1 MNKCL
6 EFKLSA
12 ELTLQTVQLDR
23 DRLLLD
29 LKNES
34 VSNLRFDLS
43 AVSQCDSAGLAF
55 LIEAKR
61 LCDQFKKEFSFYAI
75 PQDVQTLAEFC
86 GIDEILN
93 S

>member
-43 AVSQCDSAGLAF
+43 EVSQCDSAGLAF

-61 LCDQFKKEFSFYAI
+61 LCDKFKKEFSFYAI
-75 PQDVQTLAEFC
+75 PQDVQALAEFC